1 MKLEDVRK
9 AKLALLPT
17 PFQRMENLERELDCP
32 GLFIKRDDLT
42 DVGLSGN
49 KIRKL
54 EYLVQQAID
63 QGCNTLLTYGGPQT
77 NHGRLT
83 VAAAVKNR
91 MKSVLILSGEK
102 PEYCSGNLVL
112 DRMMGADLRFTTGD
126 TAQLAKEV
134 IAEYEAN
141 GDKVFDIPIG
151 GSTEEGALGYFYM
164 VKEMME
170 QMEEMDV
177 HPKYVVTGSGSQGTF
192 CGMWLGAKYFNAGF
206 EVIPV
211 AVNPN
216 PPFKEEQAAD
226 LINRISS
233 KYELG
238 ITCDP
243 SELKINIRRGDIC
256 YSGLGYNVPDA
267 GTREAMRLLA
277 RTEAIFTDPCYTG
290 KIFHGFVDMAQNV
303 FPRDSGVVFI
313 HTGGIP
319 GIWSR
324 EHLDAAQHEL
334 WDDVR

>member
-1 MKLEDVRK
+1 MKLEHVRK
-9 AKLALLPT
+9 TAMALLPT

-32 GLFIKRDDLT
+32 GLYIKRDDLT

-54 EYLVQQAID
+54 EYLVQEAID

-83 VAAAVKNR
+83 VAAAVRNR
-91 MKSVLILSGEK
+91 MKSVLVLSGEK

-126 TAQLAKEV
+126 TAELAKQV
-134 IAEYEAN
+134 IAEYEAK
-141 GDKVFDIPIG
+141 GDRVFEIPLG

-164 VKEMME
+164 AKELMD
-170 QMEEMDV
+170 QMDQMGV

-192 CGMWLGAKYFNAGF
+192 CGLWLGARYFGAGF
-206 EVIPV
+206 QVIPV

-226 LINRISS
+226 LINRISR

-238 ITCDP
+238 ITCKP
-243 SELKINIRRGDIC
+243 SDLEIRIRRGDVC

-290 KIFHGFVDMAQNV
+290 KIFHGFVDMAQHV
-303 FPRDSGVVFI
+303 FPRDAGVVFI

-324 EHLDAAQHEL
+324 EHLDAAQQEL
-334 WDDVR
+334 WGDV